1 MATKEVSE
9 NTLIAQ
15 EYKNLL
21 RNTYL
26 SLSEKDKKLIRLAF
40 ETAVDAHKDQ
50 RRKSG
55 EPYIMHPIAGMDY

>member
-1 MATKEVSE
+1 MTTQEISE

-26 SLSEKDKKLIRLAF
+26 SLSTEDKKLIRKAF

-50 RRKSG
+50 RRK
-55 EPYIMHPIAGMDY
+55 AGSLTFSTQLL